1 MEKCDGCSCELN
13 KKTKFNINKLQ
24 KVLICKRTKVGIVN
38 LTEFIFYSSLLSFIY
53 YKYEKNS
60 HHWLKINN

>member
-24 KVLICKRTKVGIVN
+24 KVLMCKRKKVGIVN
-38 LTEFIFYSSLLSFIY
+38 LTELIFYGSLLSLIC

-60 HHWLKINN
+60 HHWLKIT

>member
-24 KVLICKRTKVGIVN
+24 KVFMCKRKKVGIVN
-38 LTEFIFYSSLLSFIY
+38 LTELIFYGSLFSFIY

-60 HHWLKINN
+60 HHWLKIT